1 MSIVLNKR
9 SKELVDGSVK
19 SPTPENLNF
28 GEIAINYKKGNETLF
43 IKNDENEVVPLKI
56 GKSSSHTTTIQK
68 NETVH
73 IFKGPGRP
81 DKPETT
87 EGALDNVTV
96 QNGDMFVS
104 SDGAGSGAWVW
115 TYLGGKW
122 IVTNGDT
129 GWYELSPLSKD
140 ARNSNTPRLNFGDN
154 RILGKIRYRRIN
166 NQVYCAL
173 GGNEYGSFKIANLHD
188 LWGQI
193 KLPTSGDKNN
203 KTTPNLGPCFEPIT
217 DVSVP
222 IFTDMSNMRE
232 YVEDKGGN
240 TNIVDLNNLGL
251 NKEFTLNDN
260 DENTLQRTIVSQDIL
275 IRPFHFDG
283 ELYDKMVIK
292 SVTFNFQDINF
303 KNLNNG
309 EYRLNVTN
317 VNIEGSK
324 TVNLNYRFLCNITK
338 SGKNVRMDNFRF
350 ILDNVTYNRDNYT
363 SMYGNVIIGN
373 FIAFSRNG
381 SANDN
386 EVGQLLIRLIGNKIQ
401 SDGVLMLRGVSRV
414 DIYLR
419 HSNFSWATD
428 GPWPEASD
436 FKGYKI
442 GDRFSIENFN
452 SIS

>member
-19 SPTPENLNF
+19 APTPENLNY

-43 IKNDENEVVPLKI
+43 IKNDENEVVSLKI
-56 GKSSSHTTTIQK
+56 GKTSSHETIVQK
-68 NETVH
+68 SESVH
-73 IFKGPGRP
+73 IFKGPGRL

-87 EGALDNVTV
+87 NGTLENSTV
-96 QNGDMFVS
+96 QNGDMYVS
-104 SDGAGSGAWVW
+104 SDGADSGAWIW
-115 TYLGGKW
+115 TFLGGKW

-129 GWYELSPLSKD
+129 GWYEMSPLSKD
-140 ARNSNTPRLNFGDN
+140 AKNNNIQRFNWGDN

-166 NQVYCAL
+166 NQVYCTL
-173 GGNEYGSFKIANLHD
+173 GGNEYGSFKIANLD
-188 LWGQI
+188 NLWGQI

-203 KTTPNLGPCFEPIT
+203 KTTPNLGPCFEPT
-217 DVSVP
+217 LDVSVP

-240 TNIVDLNNLGL
+240 ANTVDLNNLGL
-251 NKEFTLNDN
+251 NKEFTLNDSG
-260 DENTLQRTIVSQDIL
+260 ENTLQRTIVSQDIMV
-275 IRPFHFDG
+275 RPFHFDG
-283 ELYDKMVIK
+283 ELYEKMVIK
-292 SVTFNFQDINF
+292 GVTFNFQSINF
-303 KNLNNG
+303 KTLNSG
-309 EYRLNVTN
+309 VYTLSVSD

-324 TVNLNYRFLCNITK
+324 TVNLNYRFICTINKNGNNI
-338 SGKNVRMDNFRF
+338 RMYDFKF
-350 ILDNVTYNRDNYT
+350 ILDNVKYNTNNYT

-373 FIAFSRNG
+373 LIVFSRNG

-386 EVGQLLIRLIGNKIQ
+386 EVGQLLIHLIGNKIQ
-401 SDGVLMLRGVSRV
+401 SDGVLMWRGIPKV

-419 HSNFSWATD
+419 HSNFNWATD
-428 GPWPEASD
+428 GPWPEVSD

-442 GDRFSIENFN
+442 GNRFSIENFN

>member
-1 MSIVLNKR
+1 
-9 SKELVDGSVK
+9 
-19 SPTPENLNF
+19 
-28 GEIAINYKKGNETLF
+28 
-43 IKNDENEVVPLKI
+43 
-56 GKSSSHTTTIQK
+56 
-68 NETVH
+68 
-73 IFKGPGRP
+73 
-81 DKPETT
+81 
-87 EGALDNVTV
+87 
-96 QNGDMFVS
+96 
-104 SDGAGSGAWVW
+104 
-115 TYLGGKW
+115 
-122 IVTNGDT
+122 
-129 GWYELSPLSKD
+129 
-140 ARNSNTPRLNFGDN
+140 
-154 RILGKIRYRRIN
+154 
-166 NQVYCAL
+166 
-173 GGNEYGSFKIANLHD
+173 
-188 LWGQI
+188 
-193 KLPTSGDKNN
+193 
-203 KTTPNLGPCFEPIT
+203 
-217 DVSVP
+217 
-222 IFTDMSNMRE
+222 
-232 YVEDKGGN
+232 
-240 TNIVDLNNLGL
+240 
-251 NKEFTLNDN
+251 
-260 DENTLQRTIVSQDIL
+260 
-275 IRPFHFDG
+275 
-283 ELYDKMVIK
+283 MVIK

-386 EVGQLLIRLIGNKIQ
+386 EVGQLLIRLIGNKIL
-401 SDGVLMLRGVSRV
+401 SDGVLMWRGISRV

-442 GDRFSIENFN
+442 GNRFSIENFN